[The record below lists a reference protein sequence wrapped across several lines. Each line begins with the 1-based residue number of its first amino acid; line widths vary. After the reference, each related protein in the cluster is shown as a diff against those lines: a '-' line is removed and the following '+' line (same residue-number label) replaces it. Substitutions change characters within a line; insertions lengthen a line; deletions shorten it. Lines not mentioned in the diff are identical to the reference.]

1 MIKKMIIAATALSFV
16 ATPLAAR
23 ERHKR
28 DHPRQ
33 EQRHGE
39 NDKQHRHGGGGILGF
54 IAGVLVGTAVAGR
67 DYDARPRYYGYP
79 PPSGMPP
86 YEPYRPNVYPYNQ
99 YYCATEQHVDYY
111 GNIYYT
117 RRCNY

>member
-1 MIKKMIIAATALSFV
+1 MTKKMIIALAALSV
-16 ATPLAAR
+16 MATPVAAR
-23 ERHKR
+23 ERHER
-28 DHPRQ
+28 ERPRHEERKQ
-33 EQRHGE
+33 ESV
-39 NDKQHRHGGGGILGF
+39 KPHRHGGGGILGF
-54 IAGVLVGTAVAGR
+54 IAGVLVGTAVSES
-67 DYDARPRYYGYP
+67 YPRYYYQP
-79 PPSGMPP
+79 QPYGMPP